1 MKVLFDQGVPVPL
14 RRALTGHS
22 IETAYERGWST
33 LKNGALLAAAEQAGF
48 DALVTTDQ
56 QLRYQQ
62 NLSGRRIAILVL
74 GTTAWP
80 RIREHVAV
88 VQTALDQLTAG
99 DHVQIPMN
107 PSP

>member
-1 MKVLFDQGVPVPL
+1 MKILFDQGVPVPL
-14 RRALTGHS
+14 RRALTEHS
-22 IETAYERGWST
+22 IETAHERGWST

-62 NLSGRRIAILVL
+62 NLTGRRIAILVL

-80 RIREHVAV
+80 IIRQHVAM
-88 VQTALDQLTAG
+88 VQAALDQLIAG
-99 DHVQIPMN
+99 DYVHLPMH
-107 PSP
+107 PAP

>member
-62 NLSGRRIAILVL
+62 NLTGRRIAILVL
-74 GTTAWP
+74 GVTAWP
-80 RIREHVAV
+80 LIRQQIAV

-99 DHVQIPMN
+99 DYVHLPLH
-107 PSP
+107 PAP